1 MRLVALVVAL
11 FLALAALLSAQTP
24 KDVRTVAKQGP
35 SAIPAIAQYLNSG
48 NADTRLE
55 AVKQLINIGG
65 QQTIDPLIRA
75 TRDSDPGIQMRAT
88 DGLVN
93 YYLPGYVKQGLG
105 SSLARAGN
113 SIKARFGDTN
123 DQVIDAFVIVR
134 PDVISTL
141 GALARG
147 GVNMDV
153 RANACRAI
161 GILRG
166 QTAIPDLLEALKSKD
181 NDVMV
186 EALVAI
192 EKIRDPSVG
201 PKITYLVRD
210 LDDRVQAA
218 AIDAAGVLRDKDGLP
233 SLRAIVKNPRNK
245 KAERAALAAI
255 ALMPAADDH
264 PLLASYLDAKDE
276 KLRAAAAEGLGR
288 LGTPADIPALEKMWD
303 AEDEKMLPRLAA
315 AFGLVMDGKLEVS
328 EQAPLRYLISA
339 LNQAAFHDV
348 AYAYLVEAARHPQVR
363 TALYGPMEQGS
374 RDEKIYLARVFAV
387 SGDKDSVPYLDKV
400 SRDSDTEVAQ
410 DGLRSLRSL
419 KARLGV

>member
-1 MRLVALVVAL
+1 
-11 FLALAALLSAQTP
+11 
-24 KDVRTVAKQGP
+24 
-35 SAIPAIAQYLNSG
+35 
-48 NADTRLE
+48 
-55 AVKQLINIGG
+55 
-65 QQTIDPLIRA
+65 
-75 TRDSDPGIQMRAT
+75 
-88 DGLVN
+88 
-93 YYLPGYVKQGLG
+93 
-105 SSLARAGN
+105 
-113 SIKARFGDTN
+113 
-123 DQVIDAFVIVR
+123 
-134 PDVISTL
+134 
-141 GALARG
+141 
-147 GVNMDV
+147 
-153 RANACRAI
+153 
-161 GILRG
+161 
-166 QTAIPDLLEALKSKD
+166 
-181 NDVMV
+181 V

-419 KARLGV
+419 KARLGI